1 MLSPLPPPNLR
12 QALDQLSQENQWR
25 QMQQQTQMQG
35 KVFYK
40 VQGLDMDQRR
50 IRTPEL
56 FHVYA
61 AAAAVTAK
69 PKAGFGPKIP
79 VK

>member
-1 MLSPLPPPNLR
+1 
-12 QALDQLSQENQWR
+12 
-25 QMQQQTQMQG
+25 MQG